1 MERITS
7 HADLLTRSGDDPW
20 VRWVVEDDLPTEVWV
35 HRDVALVERVGWRRG
50 FWVAPLRPAC
60 DAPMPDEAER
70 VRSALTQLRDGG
82 HLTRLR
88 SQSVS
93 TVQEHRAIA
102 HQVLDLSTGGDW
114 DWMWTTDPPP
124 RHPVEVQVVPLDD
137 RRDAEEI
144 NTFSARHNARIWAAA
159 GTGRLVHWLGVRD
172 SHGALIAVGGSER
185 EASGAPHLAGIVT
198 DTALRGQGLGT
209 AVSAALTRWAL
220 VDFGAC
226 TLGMYSDNTVARRV
240 YERLGYRT
248 ARAWHS
254 RMLRDPLPTA

>member
-1 MERITS
+1 MDPITS
-7 HADLLTRSGDDPW
+7 HADLLNRSDGDPW
-20 VRWVVEDDLPTEVWV
+20 VRWVVEQSLPTEVWV
-35 HRDVALVERVGWRRG
+35 HRGIVLVERVGWRRG

-60 DAPMPDEAER
+60 DAPRPDEAER

-82 HLTRLR
+82 HLTRLG

-93 TVQEHRAIA
+93 TVQEHRKIA
-102 HQVLDLSTGGDW
+102 HQVLDLGEGGDW
-114 DWMWTTDPPP
+114 DWKWTTTPPP
-124 RHPVEVQVVPLDD
+124 RHAGEDRAVTLDD
-137 RRDAEEI
+137 TADAEEI
-144 NTFSARHNARIWAAA
+144 NNFSARHNARIWAAA
-159 GTGRLVHWLGVRD
+159 GTGRLQHWVGIRD
-172 SHGALIAVGGSER
+172 AHGALIAVGGAER

-254 RMLRDPLPTA
+254 RLLRDPLPTA